1 MDGDESESQLN
12 DLDQE
17 QESEPSN
24 SLFEFQ
30 SESQKNE
37 GPLVKDQIV
46 KLTDNFKLAYMDI
59 RQSQMLR
66 EAPLNLVTIDRI
78 KVLIK
83 NGRR

>member
-17 QESEPSN
+17 QASESSN

-30 SESQKNE
+30 SESQKSE

-46 KLTDNFKLAYMDI
+46 KLTDNFKLAYRDI

>member
-17 QESEPSN
+17 QESESSN

-30 SESQKNE
+30 SESQKSE

-46 KLTDNFKLAYMDI
+46 KLTDNFKLAYRDI
-59 RQSQMLR
+59 RQCQMLR
-66 EAPLNLVTIDRI
+66 EAL
-78 KVLIK
+78 
-83 NGRR
+83 